1 MNTIWKK
8 SFAAVTT
15 AVIVISVYF
24 AAGVLLFANAL
35 YNEINTRNM
44 EDTVRTLGG
53 LAEGSLFD
61 EGREADAAEW
71 VFRFDGSG
79 PYRVTLIR
87 RNGTVIADTY
97 QKSAVMENHLD
108 RPEFQA
114 ALSGNLGK
122 AHRQS
127 ATLGQ
132 EYIYSALGIP
142 GADGETAGVLRL
154 SRIVPSFS
162 GRLLNSALPFIFC
175 GFILI
180 LGCCVELYR
189 FSRSLSRSIE
199 KKLDDELLA
208 KTGELLLRTEEAET
222 ESSLREAI
230 LNSMTEGVIAL
241 DRDLRVILVNPRV
254 CFFFGSEGGKGMTL
268 LEFSGSTELEETARR
283 VLEERKSVELLLK
296 RHARGSEQRFRVF
309 AALLGAGGGGVVMVL
324 DDISRL
330 VRLEQV
336 RKDFAANVS
345 HELRTPIQLIKGFAE
360 NLLNSSL
367 DDKDQIRRFTEIIA
381 KNAQNMEN
389 LTNDLLILVSLED
402 DNTAKPPM
410 EITPMAPLIT
420 EAAGMVEIAAK
431 KKNIVVETL
440 CPPSLQARVH
450 GSFIVQALV
459 NLLDNGIK
467 YSESGSSLQVRVFT
481 ENNSLII
488 EVKDEGIGIPA
499 EHMERIFE
507 RFYRVDRA
515 RSREA
520 GGTGLGLAIVRHI
533 ALLHGG
539 TVEAESHAGEGSLFR
554 LHLPLG

>member
-1 MNTIWKK
+1 MNNIWKK
-8 SFAAVTT
+8 SFAAVTA

-24 AAGVLLFANAL
+24 ATGVLLFANVL
-35 YNEINTRNM
+35 YNEINTQNM
-44 EDTVRTLGG
+44 EDAVRAVGG
-53 LAEGSLFD
+53 FAAGSLFE
-61 EGREADAAEW
+61 EGREADAEEW
-71 VFRFDGSG
+71 ILRFGSSG

-97 QKSAVMENHLD
+97 QQSAVMENHLD

-114 ALSGNLGK
+114 ALSGSLGK

-142 GADGETAGVLRL
+142 GEGGETAGVLRL

-189 FSRSLSRSIE
+189 FSRSLSLSIE
-199 KKLDDELLA
+199 KKLDDELFA

-254 CFFFGSEGGKGMTL
+254 CSFFGSEGGKGMTL
-268 LEFSGSTELEETARR
+268 LEFSGSTELEETAHR
-283 VLEERKSVELLLK
+283 VLEERKSIELLLK

-309 AALLGAGGGGVVMVL
+309 AALLGGGGGIVMVL

-360 NLLNSSL
+360 NLLDSSL
-367 DDKDQIRRFTEIIA
+367 DDREQIRRFTEIIA

-410 EITPMAPLIT
+410 EMTYIAPLIT

-431 KKNIVVETL
+431 KKNIVMETL
-440 CPPSLQARVH
+440 CPESLQARVH

-467 YSESGSSLQVRVFT
+467 YSDPGSRLQVRAFT
-481 ENNSLII
+481 ENNSLLI

-539 TVEAESHAGEGSLFR
+539 TVEAESHAGEGSVFR
-554 LHLPLG
+554 LYLPL

>member
-1 MNTIWKK
+1 MNNIWKK
-8 SFAAVTT
+8 SFAAVTA

-24 AAGVLLFANAL
+24 AAGVLLFTNAL

-44 EDTVRTLGG
+44 EDTVLALGG
-53 LAEGSLFD
+53 FAEGFLFE

-71 VFRFDGSG
+71 VLRFGSSV

-87 RNGTVIADTY
+87 RNGTVVADTY
-97 QKSAVMENHLD
+97 WKSAAMENHLD

-114 ALSGNLGK
+114 ALSGSLGR

-142 GADGETAGVLRL
+142 GAGGETAGVLRL
-154 SRIVPSFS
+154 SRLVPSFS

-199 KKLDDELLA
+199 KKLDDELFA

-254 CFFFGSEGGKGMTL
+254 RSFFGSEGGKGITL
-268 LEFSGSTELEETARR
+268 LEFSDSAELEETARR
-283 VLEERKSVELLLK
+283 VLEERKSVELILK
-296 RHARGSEQRFRVF
+296 RHARGAEQRFRVF
-309 AALLGAGGGGVVMVL
+309 AALLGGDGGIVMVL

-367 DDKDQIRRFTEIIA
+367 DDKEQIRRFTEIIA

-410 EITPMAPLIT
+410 ETTYMAPLIA

-431 KKNIVVETL
+431 KKNIVMEIQ
-440 CPPSLQARVH
+440 CPQSLQARVH

-467 YSESGSSLQVRVFT
+467 YSDAGSRLRVRAFT
-481 ENNSLII
+481 ENSSLII

-539 TVEAESHAGEGSLFR
+539 TVEAESHAGEGSAFR
-554 LHLPLG
+554 LHLPL